1 MIYIDVNALDD
12 FKNSKEAQ
20 AWWKLETTQQLL
32 KQARDADW
40 VDYASVTALKMA
52 ALRLARRALRSVTT
66 SRWQPSASL

>member
-12 FKNSKEAQ
+12 FKNSKRRRRGGSLRPP
-20 AWWKLETTQQLL
+20 KML

-52 ALRLARRALRSVTT
+52 ALRLAWKGFAKRN